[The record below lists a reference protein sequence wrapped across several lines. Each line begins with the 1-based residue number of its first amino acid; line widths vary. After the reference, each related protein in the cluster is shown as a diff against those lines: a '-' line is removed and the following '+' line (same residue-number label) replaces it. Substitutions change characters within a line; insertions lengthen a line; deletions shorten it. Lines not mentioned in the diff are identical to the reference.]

1 MGRTD
6 DLNEERM
13 RILGG
18 RLADLSV
25 IETVQYFPSGKED
38 RVVATLQSS
47 YYPNVVDT
55 TTLEIRLRLNGE
67 FNIQYFEEW
76 TGEHW
81 SCRWDRHPNTHNTR
95 DHYHVPP
102 QPREEGAVDAVYP
115 DDPNDVLRVVL
126 QTIEK
131 RINDIWATTD
141 PVFPSEYEF
150 GQEYGADY
158 LVDK

>member
-38 RVVATLQSS
+38 RVVATLRSN

-55 TTLEIRLRLNGE
+55 ATLEIRLRLNGE
-67 FNIQYFEEW
+67 FNIQYLEEW
-76 TGEHW
+76 AGEGW
-81 SCRWDRHPNTHNTR
+81 SCRWDRHPNTHNTH

-102 QPREEGAVDAVYP
+102 QPREESAVDAVYP

-131 RINDIWATTD
+131 RINDIWGTTGLI
-141 PVFPSEYEF
+141 FPSEYEF
-150 GQEYGADY
+150 KQEYGTDY